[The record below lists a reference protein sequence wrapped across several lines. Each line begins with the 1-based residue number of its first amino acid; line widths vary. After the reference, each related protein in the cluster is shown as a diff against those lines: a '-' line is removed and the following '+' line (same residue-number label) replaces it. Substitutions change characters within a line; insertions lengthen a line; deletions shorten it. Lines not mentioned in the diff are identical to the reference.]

1 MAGFFVPRKIREMEK
16 PMTFTTQLRSFV
28 LNHGAVN
35 NPYLDRFSEGRLTDE
50 EFRQFAVQFF
60 FFVKHFPRILAVL
73 LANTPNDE
81 AADELAMILTSEL
94 GDGNPK
100 KRHEYL
106 YHKFLRSIGLDPVV
120 AAREQRLHS
129 THEYIEGLASLNG
142 HENYQ
147 VAMGASFGLE
157 HMAISMWDLLIPG
170 IMNLKKTVPEFKQM
184 NTVYWTFHRALEEQH
199 EEAMMRA
206 LDDVP
211 AEAEASLQKGCSEV
225 LDLLEGF
232 WMGLEEA
239 SNSNPLNVEAG
250 FAELTTV

>member
-1 MAGFFVPRKIREMEK
+1 
-16 PMTFTTQLRSFV
+16 MTFTTELRSFV
-28 LNHGAVN
+28 LNHEAVN
-35 NPYLDRFSEGRLTDE
+35 NPYLDRFSEGHLTE
-50 EFRQFAVQFF
+50 QEFRMFAVQFF

-81 AADELAMILTSEL
+81 AADELALILTSEL

-106 YHKFLRSIGLDPVV
+106 YHKFLRSIDLDPVT
-120 AAREQRLHS
+120 AAREQRFKS
-129 THEYIEGLASLNG
+129 TDEYIEGLASLYA
-142 HENYQ
+142 HEDYG

-157 HMAISMWDLLIPG
+157 HMAISMWDQLIPG
-170 IMNLKKTVPEFKQM
+170 IMKLKHTIPSYSQM

-211 AEAEASLQKGCSEV
+211 KEFELSLKRGCSEA
-225 LDLLEGF
+225 LDLLHNF
-232 WMGLEEA
+232 WMGLNEVS
-239 SNSNPLNVEAG
+239 SNHPEPSLVA
-250 FAELTTV
+250 

>member
-1 MAGFFVPRKIREMEK
+1 MLNPKIWRDK
-16 PMTFTTQLRSFV
+16 MTFTTDLRAFV
-28 LNHGAVN
+28 LRHGAVN
-35 NPYLDRFSEGRLTDE
+35 NPYLNRFREGHLTDQ

-73 LANTPNDE
+73 LANTPVDE
-81 AADELAMILTSEL
+81 AADELALILTSEL

-106 YHKFLRSIGLDPVV
+106 YHKFLRSIRLDPVI
-120 AAREQRLHS
+120 AARDQRLRS
-129 THEYIEGLASLNG
+129 THEYIEGLASLYA
-142 HENYQ
+142 HEDYH

-157 HMAISMWDLLIPG
+157 HMAISMWDQLIPG
-170 IMNLKKTVPEFKQM
+170 IMKLKERIPEFKEM

-211 AEAEASLQKGCSEV
+211 KEAEESLRKGCREV
-225 LDLLEGF
+225 LGLLEGF
-232 WMGLEEA
+232 WMGLERMSERCQ
-239 SNSNPLNVEAG
+239 
-250 FAELTTV
+250 

>member
-1 MAGFFVPRKIREMEK
+1 
-16 PMTFTTQLRSFV
+16 V
-28 LNHGAVN
+28 LHHGAIN
-35 NPYLDRFSEGRLTDE
+35 NRYLDRFSEGRLSAQ

-73 LANTPNDE
+73 LANTPTDE
-81 AADELAMILTSEL
+81 AADELALILTSEL

-106 YHKFLRSIGLDPVV
+106 YHKFLRSIGLDPVA
-120 AAREQRLHS
+120 AARQQRLRS
-129 THEYIEGLASLNG
+129 TANYIEGLASIYA
-142 HENYQ
+142 HDDYQ

-157 HMAISMWDLLIPG
+157 HMAISMWDQLIPG
-170 IMNLKKTVPEFKQM
+170 VIKLKEEIPEFNQM
-184 NTVYWTFHRALEEQH
+184 NTVYWTFHRALEQQH

-206 LDDVP
+206 LDDVSK
-211 AEAEASLQKGCSEV
+211 EAEGALRKGCGEA

-239 SNSNPLNVEAG
+239 SQHESTSNVNA
-250 FAELTTV
+250 

>member
-1 MAGFFVPRKIREMEK
+1 
-16 PMTFTTQLRSFV
+16 MTFTTNLRSFV
-28 LNHGAVN
+28 LHHGAVN
-35 NPYLDRFSEGRLTDE
+35 NPYLDRFREGRLSAH
-50 EFRQFAVQFF
+50 EFRQFAIQFF

-73 LANTPNDE
+73 LANTPVDE
-81 AADELAMILTSEL
+81 AADELALILTSEL

-106 YHKFLRSIGLDPVV
+106 YHKFLRSIGLDPVF
-120 AAREQRLHS
+120 AARQQRLTS
-129 THEYIEGLASLNG
+129 THEYIEGLASLYA

-157 HMAISMWDLLIPG
+157 HMAISMWDQLIPG
-170 IMNLKKTVPEFKQM
+170 ILKLKEETPAFKQM

-211 AEAEASLQKGCSEV
+211 AESEESLQRGCSEV
-225 LDLLEGF
+225 LKLLEGF
-232 WMGLEEA
+232 WMGLDAA
-239 SNSNPLNVEAG
+239 SQNGATSND
-250 FAELTTV
+250 

>member
-1 MAGFFVPRKIREMEK
+1 
-16 PMTFTTQLRSFV
+16 MTFTTQLRTFV

-35 NPYLDRFSEGRLTDE
+35 NPYLSRFSQGDLTEE
-50 EFRQFAVQFF
+50 EFRQFAIQFF

-73 LANTPNDE
+73 LANTHNDA
-81 AADELAMILTSEL
+81 AADELALILTSEL

-106 YHKFLRSIGLDPVV
+106 YHKFLRSIGLEPVV
-120 AAREQRLHS
+120 AAGEQRFSS
-129 THEYIEGLASLNG
+129 THRYIEGLAALYG
-142 HENYQ
+142 HEDYQ

-157 HMAISMWDLLIPG
+157 HMAISMWDQLIPG
-170 IMNLKKTVPEFKQM
+170 IMKLKQTVPGFQNM
-184 NTVYWTFHRALEEQH
+184 NTVYWTFHRALEAQH

-211 AEAEASLQKGCSEV
+211 KEAEPSLQKGCSEV

-232 WMGLEEA
+232 WMGLDEA
-239 SNSNPLNVEAG
+239 SNNSWFEDESLVLDSAT
-250 FAELTTV
+250 F